1 MCVLFDED
9 FREKSA
15 KNRDYR
21 RSQAHS
27 NFHCD
32 CDNLTSPSYDASL
45 FTSVFIVTSTPPAAA
60 GIQEFFLRRSS
71 LPAFRHI
78 LSVKS
83 SSPSADRPVKVCRL
97 FVPVPCL
104 AALCLC
110 LIFGTS
116 YQQQCSGIQDKQA
129 TKARASTKTPISP
142 GIIPI
147 QKSANSSS
155 HHWPKLQRQPHR
167 NQNP

>member
-32 CDNLTSPSYDASL
+32 CGNLTSPSYDASL

-78 LSVKS
+78 LLISQVVKS
-83 SSPSADRPVKVCRL
+83 VRRPPRESFASFYEADQYRKRS
-97 FVPVPCL
+97 
-104 AALCLC
+104 
-110 LIFGTS
+110 GNDRRES
-116 YQQQCSGIQDKQA
+116 QQEEGS
-129 TKARASTKTPISP
+129 R
-142 GIIPI
+142 
-147 QKSANSSS
+147 
-155 HHWPKLQRQPHR
+155 
-167 NQNP
+167 

>member
-1 MCVLFDED
+1 MAEVQIIQLP
-9 FREKSA
+9 
-15 KNRDYR
+15 
-21 RSQAHS
+21 QAHS

-32 CDNLTSPSYDASL
+32 CDHLTSPSYDASL

-104 AALCLC
+104 AALCL
-110 LIFGTS
+110 
-116 YQQQCSGIQDKQA
+116 A
-129 TKARASTKTPISP
+129 
-142 GIIPI
+142 
-147 QKSANSSS
+147 SSS
-155 HHWPKLQRQPHR
+155 ALLISSNAPASRTSKPRRREPQQKHQYHQASFPSKNLQTAAVTIGRSSSDNRIGIKTHEPC
-167 NQNP
+167 P